1 MIKDSDIKNFVSKM
15 TYWERVNV
23 CMSDYLLEFPSASRE
38 EAYKDSLDNEAK
50 DDTSVEYHLEKLI
63 RFGSSYR

>member
-1 MIKDSDIKNFVSKM
+1 MVKDSDIKNFVSKM

-38 EAYKDSLDNEAK
+38 EAYNDSMVNEVK
-50 DDTSVEYHLEKLI
+50 DDASVEYHLEKLI